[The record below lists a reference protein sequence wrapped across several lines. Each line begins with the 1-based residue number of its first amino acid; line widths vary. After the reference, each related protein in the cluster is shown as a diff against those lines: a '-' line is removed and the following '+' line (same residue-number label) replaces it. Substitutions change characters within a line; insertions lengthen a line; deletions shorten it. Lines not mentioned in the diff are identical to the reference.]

1 MEAKGE
7 NDMSYVLKTNQLT
20 KVFEGKE
27 VISGVNM
34 HVKKGEIYGFLG
46 PNGAGKTTIMKMITN
61 LIKPTS
67 GDIEIFGEKLTD
79 TSYDVLKRMG
89 TIIEYPIFYD
99 KLTAKENLYLHCEY
113 MGYYDK
119 KGIEHALDLVNL
131 HNVEDKKVKDFSL
144 GMKQRLGIARA
155 ILTKPELLILDE
167 PINGLDPIGIRELR
181 DLFKM
186 LCKEYGIT
194 LLVSSHILG
203 EMEQTAD
210 TIGVIQNGKLIKEV
224 SMKSINGRQTEYIE
238 IQVQDMK
245 RAAYILENKLSIT
258 NYKIMSECMIRVYE
272 MTVTQQEISK
282 ALIMNDVEIEGINK
296 KHSSLEEYFL
306 NLVNGEG
313 IHA

>member
-1 MEAKGE
+1 MT
-7 NDMSYVLKTNQLT
+7 YILKTNQLT
-20 KVFEGKE
+20 KVLQGKE
-27 VISGVNM
+27 VVSGVNM

-67 GDIEIFGEKLTD
+67 GDIEIFGERLTD

-119 KGIEHALDLVNL
+119 KGIGHALDLVNL
-131 HNVEDKKVKDFSL
+131 HNVENKKIKDFSL

-203 EMEQTAD
+203 EMEQMAD

-224 SMKSINGRQTEYIE
+224 SMKSINGKQTEYIE
-238 IQVQDMK
+238 ISAPDVK
-245 RAAYILENKLSIT
+245 RAAYILENKLRIT
-258 NYKIMSECMIRVYE
+258 NYKIMSGSMIRVYE
-272 MTVTQQEISK
+272 MTATQQAISK
-282 ALIMNDVEIEGINK
+282 ELIMNDVEIESINK

>member
-1 MEAKGE
+1 MT
-7 NDMSYVLKTNQLT
+7 YILKTNQLT
-20 KVFEGKE
+20 KVFQGKE

-79 TSYDVLKRMG
+79 TSYEVLKRMG
-89 TIIEYPIFYD
+89 TIIEYPIFYE
-99 KLTAKENLYLHCEY
+99 KLTARENLHLHCEY

-119 KGIEHALDLVNL
+119 KAIDRALDLVNL
-131 HNVEDKKVKDFSL
+131 HNIDNKKVKDFSL

-155 ILTKPELLILDE
+155 IMTKPEFLILDE
-167 PINGLDPIGIRELR
+167 PINGLDPIGIKELR
-181 DLFKM
+181 ELFKM

-203 EMEQTAD
+203 EMEQMAD

-224 SMKSINGRQTEYIE
+224 SMKSINGKQTEYIE
-238 IQVQDMK
+238 ITTPNVK
-245 RAAYILENKLSIT
+245 HAAYILEDKLDIK
-258 NYKIMSECMIRVYE
+258 NYKIMSGNMIRVYE
-272 MTVTQQEISK
+272 MTVTQQAISK
-282 ALIMNDVEIEGINK
+282 VLIMSDVEIESMNK

-306 NLVNGEG
+306 NVMNGEG

>member
-1 MEAKGE
+1 MKGE
-7 NDMSYVLKTNQLT
+7 NQMSYILKTNQLT
-20 KVFEGKE
+20 KSFEGRE
-27 VISGVNM
+27 VVSGVNM

-67 GDIEIFGEKLTD
+67 GEIEIFGEKLTD
-79 TSYDVLKRMG
+79 TSFDVLKRMG

-119 KGIEHALDLVNL
+119 KSIDHALDLVKL
-131 HNVEDKKVKDFSL
+131 HNIENKKVKDFSL

-155 ILTKPELLILDE
+155 ITTKPELLVLDE
-167 PINGLDPIGIRELR
+167 PINGLDPIGIKELR

-194 LLVSSHILG
+194 LLISSHILV
-203 EMEQTAD
+203 EMEQMSD
-210 TIGVIQNGKLIKEV
+210 TIGIIQNGKLIKEV
-224 SMKSINGRQTEYIE
+224 SMKSINGEQTEYIE
-238 IQVQDMK
+238 VTVQDVK
-245 RAAYILENKLSIT
+245 KAAYILDHNLGVR
-258 NYKIMSECMIRVYE
+258 NYKIMSEQTIRIYE
-272 MTVTQQEISK
+272 MKATQQEISK
-282 ALIMNDVEIEGINK
+282 AFIMNEIEIESINK

-306 NLVNGEG
+306 NTMNKEG
-313 IHA
+313 IIA

>member
-1 MEAKGE
+1 
-7 NDMSYVLKTNQLT
+7 
-20 KVFEGKE
+20 
-27 VISGVNM
+27 
-34 HVKKGEIYGFLG
+34 
-46 PNGAGKTTIMKMITN
+46 MKMITN

-79 TSYDVLKRMG
+79 TSYEVLKRMG

-99 KLTAKENLYLHCEY
+99 KLTAKENLELHCEY

-119 KGIEHALDLVNL
+119 NEIDHALHLVKLQGIDN
-131 HNVEDKKVKDFSL
+131 KKVKDFSL

-155 ILTKPELLILDE
+155 IVTKPELLILDE
-167 PINGLDPIGIRELR
+167 PINGLDPIGIKELR

-203 EMEQTAD
+203 EMEQMAD

-224 SMKSINGRQTEYIE
+224 SMKSINGKQTEYIE
-238 IQVQDMK
+238 ITVPDVK
-245 RAAYILENKLSIT
+245 RAAYILEDKLGIE
-258 NYKIMSECMIRVYE
+258 NYKIMSGNMIRVYE
-272 MTVTQQEISK
+272 LKVTQQAISK
-282 ALIMNDVEIEGINK
+282 ALIMNDVEIESINK

-306 NLVNGEG
+306 NVMDGEG

>member
-1 MEAKGE
+1 MA
-7 NDMSYVLKTNQLT
+7 YILKINQLT
-20 KVFEGKE
+20 KVFQGKE

-79 TSYDVLKRMG
+79 TSYEVLKRMG
-89 TIIEYPIFYD
+89 TIIEYPIFYE
-99 KLTAKENLYLHCEY
+99 KLTARENLYLHCEY

-119 KGIEHALDLVNL
+119 KAIDRALDLVNL
-131 HNVEDKKVKDFSL
+131 HNVDDKKVKDFSL

-155 ILTKPELLILDE
+155 ITTKPELLILDE
-167 PINGLDPIGIRELR
+167 PINGLDPIGIKELREL
-181 DLFKM
+181 FKI

-203 EMEQTAD
+203 EMEQMAD

-224 SMKSINGRQTEYIE
+224 SMKSINGKQTEYIE
-238 IQVQDMK
+238 ISTPDVK
-245 RAAYILENKLSIT
+245 RAAYILENKLRIT
-258 NYKIMSECMIRVYE
+258 NYKIISESMIRIYE
-272 MTVTQQEISK
+272 MTATQQEISK
-282 ALIMNDVEIEGINK
+282 TLIMNDVAIESINK

-306 NLVNGEG
+306 NLMNGEG